1 MQELQQRYI
10 YATNKKDWDKLLL
23 VLNSYLERDR
33 DYRWED
39 SECQYIRILTSIIDF
54 RYGWCPLNEIKKRVE
69 GQTKLDLNEFLTKY

>member
-10 YATNKKDWDKLLL
+10 YATNKKDWEKLLL

-33 DYRWED
+33 DYYWEG

-54 RYGWCPLNEIKKRVE
+54 RYGWCTLNEMKNRVE
-69 GQTKLDLNEFLTKY
+69 GHTKLDLKEFLTKY

>member
-10 YATNKKDWDKLLL
+10 YATNKEDWDKLLL

-33 DYRWED
+33 DYYWEG

-54 RYGWCPLNEIKKRVE
+54 RCGVCTLNEMKNRVE
-69 GQTKLDLNEFLTKY
+69 GHTKLDLKEFLTKY